1 MKRTHRMVP
10 QWPIRDNKPRIG
22 LSRRRCYAPED
33 WSCDPKLMGGGY
45 LDSRSMFR
53 AVRLAR
59 VVMVRKED
67 EKFFPMAQGTR
78 KELCLYSG
86 SGGEKLKP

>member
-1 MKRTHRMVP
+1 MVP
-10 QWPIRDNKPRIG
+10 QWPISDNKPRIA
-22 LSRRRCYAPED
+22 LSRRSCYAPED

-86 SGGEKLKP
+86 SGEKN